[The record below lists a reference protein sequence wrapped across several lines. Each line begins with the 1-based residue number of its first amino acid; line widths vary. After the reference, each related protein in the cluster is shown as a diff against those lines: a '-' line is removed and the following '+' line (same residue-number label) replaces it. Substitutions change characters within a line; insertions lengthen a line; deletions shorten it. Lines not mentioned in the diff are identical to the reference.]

1 MDQSL
6 LPKNFFKNEPL
17 EEMSTAIL
25 AHFSMTALFAD
36 QMEAAV
42 EEILDDKL
50 PAERKV
56 QIAAEKEAI
65 AKLAGGEEAV
75 RFIRKGFDIINR
87 PTLCKK
93 LLTMQEE
100 VMPPLLRRFRTS
112 FQDEVVETTAFCLAY
127 GELEYVEQV
136 KAMYGEIRNP
146 YAQSMACLIFGM
158 RKQEDM
164 LPLLLREY
172 QRMKKAHTEESLC
185 QGPLL
190 AIYLLFDEI

>member
-1 MDQSL
+1 MEQGL

-17 EEMSTAIL
+17 EEMSTAIIT
-25 AHFSMTALFAD
+25 HFSMTALFAD
-36 QMEAAV
+36 RLETAV
-42 EEILDDKL
+42 DDILSDKL
-50 PAERKV
+50 TTDRKV

-65 AKLAGGEEAV
+65 ARLAGGEEAV
-75 RFIRKGFDIINR
+75 RFIRKGFDILNR
-87 PTLCKK
+87 VTLCKK

-112 FQDEVVETTAFCLAY
+112 FQDEVVETTAFCLAH
-127 GELEYVEQV
+127 GELEYVEQL

-164 LPLLLREY
+164 LPLLLKEY
-172 QRMKKAHTEESLC
+172 QRMKEAPGEEKLC

-190 AIYLLFDEI
+190 AIYILFDEI

>member
-1 MDQSL
+1 MDQSV

-17 EEMSTAIL
+17 EEMSTALI

-36 QMEAAV
+36 KLETAV
-42 EEILDDKL
+42 DDILSDKL
-50 PAERKV
+50 TAERKV

-75 RFIRKGFDIINR
+75 RFIRKGFDILNR
-87 PTLCKK
+87 TTLCKK

-112 FQDEVVETTAFCLAY
+112 FQDEVVETGVYCLVY
-127 GELEYVEQV
+127 GELEYVEQL

-146 YAQSMACLIFGM
+146 YAQSMACLVFGM

-172 QRMKKAHTEESLC
+172 QRMKEAYPEESLC

-190 AIYLLFDEI
+190 AIYILFDRV

>member
-36 QMEAAV
+36 RMEAAV

-164 LPLLLREY
+164 LPLLLKEY
-172 QRMKKAHTEESLC
+172 QRMKEEHPEESLC

-190 AIYLLFDEI
+190 AIYILFDRI

>member
-1 MDQSL
+1 MESL

-112 FQDEVVETTAFCLAY
+112 FQDEVVETTAYCLAY
-127 GELEYVEQV
+127 GELEYVEQL

>member
-87 PTLCKK
+87 TTLCKK

-112 FQDEVVETTAFCLAY
+112 FQDEVVETTAYCLAY
-127 GELEYVEQV
+127 GELEYVEQL

-172 QRMKKAHTEESLC
+172 QRMKNAHTEESLC

>member
-1 MDQSL
+1 MESL

-36 QMEAAV
+36 RMEAAV

-87 PTLCKK
+87 TTLCKK

-112 FQDEVVETTAFCLAY
+112 FQDEVVETTAYCLVY
-127 GELEYVEQV
+127 GELEYVEQL

-172 QRMKKAHTEESLC
+172 QRMKNAHTEESLC

>member
-87 PTLCKK
+87 TTLCKK

-112 FQDEVVETTAFCLAY
+112 FQDEVVETTAYCLVY
-127 GELEYVEQV
+127 GELEYVEQL

>member
-1 MDQSL
+1 MESL

-36 QMEAAV
+36 RMEAAV

-112 FQDEVVETTAFCLAY
+112 FQDEVVETTAYCLAY
-127 GELEYVEQV
+127 GELEYVEQL

>member
-87 PTLCKK
+87 TTLCKK

-112 FQDEVVETTAFCLAY
+112 FQDEVVETTAYCLVY
-127 GELEYVEQV
+127 GELEYVEQL

-172 QRMKKAHTEESLC
+172 QRMKNAHTEESLC

>member
-50 PAERKV
+50 TAERKV

-87 PTLCKK
+87 TTLCKK

-112 FQDEVVETTAFCLAY
+112 FQDEVVETTAYCLVY
-127 GELEYVEQV
+127 GELEYVEQL

-172 QRMKKAHTEESLC
+172 QRMKNAHTEESLC

>member
-1 MDQSL
+1 MESL

-36 QMEAAV
+36 RMEAAV

-172 QRMKKAHTEESLC
+172 QRMKNAHTEESLC

>member
-87 PTLCKK
+87 TTLCKK

-112 FQDEVVETTAFCLAY
+112 FQDEVVETTAYCLAY
-127 GELEYVEQV
+127 GELEYVEQL